1 MPFSRTTSYT
11 CLLKV
16 TSLKA
21 FSSQQSLGLTQ
32 FWLHFYPTLPS
43 SFHSGDDRVSPASF
57 QSPVSELFSWL
68 LHILCCARSVAM
80 MPEMLFGHSFVLS
93 WILALLPFVFLT
105 DRGPLASFSF
115 WHFLKC
121 RCPFKRHF
129 KNTFFLYMIVMA
141 RWPESLCKPSL
152 TYFSHSP
159 YQSVPSLC
167 DRNEGF
173 DVCIFPLYVFMTISC
188 SLLERHNLFRWA
200 F

>member
-21 FSSQQSLGLTQ
+21 FSSQQSLALTQ

-68 LHILCCARSVAM
+68 LHILCCARSVTM

-93 WILALLPFVFLT
+93 WILAILPFVFLT
-105 DRGPLASFSF
+105 DRGPLASFSI

-121 RCPFKRHF
+121 RCPLKGILKTLFSLYDCYGTLAWKPLQTLA
-129 KNTFFLYMIVMA
+129 NLFFLTLPIN
-141 RWPESLCKPSL
+141 RSLPCVTGMKDL
-152 TYFSHSP
+152 MYAYFLFMYSW
-159 YQSVPSLC
+159 L
-167 DRNEGF
+167 
-173 DVCIFPLYVFMTISC
+173 FPAVY
-188 SLLERHNLFRWA
+188 
-200 F
+200 

>member
-129 KNTFFLYMIVMA
+129 KNTFFLCMIVMA

-152 TYFSHSP
+152 TYFLSLSLSIGPFLVWPEWRIWCMHIS
-159 YQSVPSLC
+159 SLC
-167 DRNEGF
+167 IHDYFLQSIRK
-173 DVCIFPLYVFMTISC
+173 T
-188 SLLERHNLFRWA
+188 
-200 F
+200 